1 MPHRRRSR
9 PVRVATVLAAGA
21 VLLAASRAGAQEQ
34 EQERQC
40 DLIESGRVEQR
51 ETAGVTLLEFQD
63 PFYFRCTDGSELRAN
78 RGTWNRASGLIELR
92 GSVFF
97 RDPFRS
103 LTSSE
108 ATYEAAVGRLHATGD
123 VVFIDTSEGSEI
135 RGPELEYFRP
145 IEGRPEPQVHARQR
159 PHLTLQPRDADA
171 DADTEPLEIDADEVT
186 ILGRDDLQ
194 ASGAVVITRTDLRAT
209 GERASYSGASGN
221 LSLLGD
227 AAIESGEYDLTG
239 DRILAR
245 TTDGA
250 LEHVHATDEAMLS
263 STELTVEAPDL
274 QLFFADS
281 LLQRAVAR
289 SGAQAGGAA
298 RPVARSRAF
307 RLEADSID
315 ALVPAQQVDQVIAIG
330 RARGESIDTTA
341 ADRPLAA
348 VPGDE
353 PSDTAG
359 APVRP
364 EPTGARSL
372 VENDWIR
379 GDTII
384 GYFAAAETAGDSIAP
399 AASDS
404 LLPDTATAPT
414 VAAAAES
421 DEDEVVLERI
431 VSRGSA
437 LALYRMAPDSGAPA
451 DAPRRVNFL
460 SGQVI
465 ELTFVGGELD
475 VARVDGLQRGIFL
488 DPAVGTASA
497 PTAARTDGG

>member
-1 MPHRRRSR
+1 MALRRRSR
-9 PVRVATVLAAGA
+9 MPRVATAFTAAALWLTPAGA
-21 VLLAASRAGAQEQ
+21 WAQQ
-34 EQERQC
+34 QERQC

-51 ETAGVTLLEFQD
+51 EAAGITVLNFLD
-63 PFYFRCTDGSELRAN
+63 PFYFRCTDGSELRAK
-78 RGTWNRASGLIELR
+78 RGTWNRASGRIELR
-92 GSVFF
+92 GDVFF

-103 LTSSE
+103 LTSAE
-108 ATYEAAVGRLHATGD
+108 ATYEAPIGRLHATGD

-145 IEGRPEPQVHARQR
+145 IAGRPEPQVHARQR

-171 DADTEPLEIDADEVT
+171 RAEPLEIDADEVT

-194 ASGAVVITRTDLRAT
+194 ASGSVVITRTDLLAT
-209 GERASYSGASGN
+209 GERASYSGASGD
-221 LSLLGD
+221 LSLMGD

-250 LEHVHATDEAMLS
+250 LEHVHATDDARLS
-263 STELTVEAPDL
+263 SEDLNVNAPDL

-289 SGAQAGGAA
+289 SGAPGGRAA
-298 RPVARSRAF
+298 RPVASSRAF

-315 ALVPAQQVDQVIAIG
+315 ALVPDQQVEQVVAIG
-330 RARGESIDTTA
+330 RARGESIDTTVV
-341 ADRPLAA
+341 DRPLAGA
-348 VPGDE
+348 PVVE
-353 PSDTAG
+353 PSDTAA
-359 APVRP
+359 APLRP
-364 EPTGARSL
+364 EPVGARAL

-384 GYFAAAETAGDSIAP
+384 GYFAAAKAGLDTIAP
-399 AASDS
+399 PA
-404 LLPDTATAPT
+404 PDTLAPD
-414 VAAAAES
+414 AAAAGAPATGVAP
-421 DEDEVVLERI
+421 DEGEVVLERI

-451 DAPRRVNFL
+451 DAPRRLNFL
-460 SGQVI
+460 SGSMI
-465 ELTFVGGELD
+465 ELMFAAGELD
-475 VARVDGLQRGIFL
+475 VARVDGLERGIFL
-488 DPAVGTASA
+488 DPVVRAATG